1 MDLVKHIYTGDSTAL
16 MVSVLSP
23 LAVLWH
29 LVVALMIQLRDFL
42 GLSIKFHMVLQL
54 CRTML
59 QKFVEEAPSSCSQID
74 KIKSDTELPIF
85 PWFGVASTIE
95 RSCPQ
100 CSSMK
105 QDNLIHSQLNFTKC
119 NFNNKGFSEAP
130 ITSEENVQLSP
141 EGNNSQHYLNRS
153 NQDHFRNNDDCSD
166 DDKCISVNH
175 LSSCC
180 IIPKDSVFPTEW
192 NMMTTG
198 GDCDSEE
205 WEDSD
210 EDSDTVYSSDD
221 SFSEGSDQELDEVVW
236 KSFFTADPYNPL
248 NFTACLASS
257 STKNVI
263 VDLKSLGE
271 CENGRKNL
279 TKVKLSTLQK
289 PVLSQKH
296 FKHFCTGENVRFCTW
311 RKAASSIKSG
321 GENKEVEKSIV
332 KKLRFAPLVE
342 VHKMVTWSFAS
353 REARRGQWL
362 QMAQDRIRFL
372 YRIRDTEQA
381 IDYCL
386 QRVHRKKIWEQNSQA
401 HQN

>member
-1 MDLVKHIYTGDSTAL
+1 MDLVKHVYTGGSTAL
-16 MVSVLSP
+16 MVSALSP
-23 LAVLWH
+23 FSVLWH
-29 LVVALMIQLRDFL
+29 FVVALLIQLRDFL

-59 QKFVEEAPSSCSQID
+59 QKLVEEAPSSCSQVD
-74 KIKSDTELPIF
+74 EIKSDKELLIF
-85 PWFGVASTIE
+85 PWFGVASTTE

-105 QDNLIHSQLNFTKC
+105 QNNLINSELNLTKF
-119 NFNNKGFSEAP
+119 NFNDKGFSEAP
-130 ITSEENVQLSP
+130 ITSDKNIQLSP
-141 EGNNSQHYLNRS
+141 MGNNSQHYLNRS
-153 NQDHFRNNDDCSD
+153 NQDHFRNNDSCSD
-166 DDKCISVNH
+166 DDKGISVNH
-175 LSSCC
+175 LSSRC
-180 IIPKDSVFPTEW
+180 IIPKKSVFPTEW

-205 WEDSD
+205 WEDSE

-221 SFSEGSDQELDEVVW
+221 SYSEESDQELNEVVW
-236 KSFFTADPYNPL
+236 QSFFTDDPYNPL

-263 VDLKSLGE
+263 VDLKGLGE
-271 CENGRKNL
+271 CVNGRKNL

-289 PVLSQKH
+289 PVLSHKH

-311 RKAASSIKSG
+311 RKSAKSIKSE
-321 GENKEVEKSIV
+321 GENEEVEKSVV
-332 KKLRFAPLVE
+332 KKLRFSPLVE

-372 YRIRDTEQA
+372 YRIQDTEQA

-386 QRVHRKKIWEQNSQA
+386 QRVHRKKIWERNSQA